1 MAMESWVYLGGWSD
15 LRLLYGKEVVSCSLI
30 LLEENVPAVV
40 LLGVQP
46 VDFVHLANDDKL
58 IAVTPDG
65 AVIVK
70 AIRLLGITTDH
81 MGGLHYCAGHRV
93 VNTTAGTCL
102 FTAWHVHDTLL
113 SVVHHAHA
121 FRHAL

>member
-46 VDFVHLANDDKL
+46 EYPRIFRCHN
-58 IAVTPDG
+58 
-65 AVIVK
+65 
-70 AIRLLGITTDH
+70 LLGRGENIEEIELTNIDF
-81 MGGLHYCAGHRV
+81 LVLINAS
-93 VNTTAGTCL
+93 TAP
-102 FTAWHVHDTLL
+102 
-113 SVVHHAHA
+113 
-121 FRHAL
+121 

>member
-46 VDFVHLANDDKL
+46 D
-58 IAVTPDG
+58 TQWE
-65 AVIVK
+65 
-70 AIRLLGITTDH
+70 
-81 MGGLHYCAGHRV
+81 GGC
-93 VNTTAGTCL
+93 
-102 FTAWHVHDTLL
+102 
-113 SVVHHAHA
+113 
-121 FRHAL
+121 